1 MIPAR
6 VKRKLAVNLLK
17 IPLKNSSSPRFLRP
31 VALGVLCLT
40 GVGVAGHYLW
50 QESKLAN
57 QRSQITALQEKIKSL
72 EPYRAFALALK
83 AHNAATLNLLSLP
96 GREAALNPNWR
107 TLIKKLI
114 TNIPTFDK
122 NYDVRLDALN
132 IRPLGLGEAA
142 LYQDKKPGF
151 VAELS
156 GQATSKAALE
166 RFIAHFETAS
176 NYAIAVQSINYKGSL
191 FTANVG
197 MVVTNQESVSPD
209 PLATQTQ
216 NLGAGLGQTAPASDG
231 KTAGRAQPPSNAQAL
246 PSGRAGLPSKKGA
259 PPASPAVSPAKATP

>member
-1 MIPAR
+1 M
-6 VKRKLAVNLLK
+6 
-17 IPLKNSSSPRFLRP
+17 
-31 VALGVLCLT
+31 
-40 GVGVAGHYLW
+40 
-50 QESKLAN
+50 
-57 QRSQITALQEKIKSL
+57 
-72 EPYRAFALALK
+72 
-83 AHNAATLNLLSLP
+83 
-96 GREAALNPNWR
+96 
-107 TLIKKLI
+107 IKKLI

-176 NYAIAVQSINYKGSL
+176 NYAIAVQGINYKGSL

-197 MVVTNQESVSPD
+197 MVVTNPESVSPD
-209 PLATQTQ
+209 PLATQAQ
-216 NLGAGLGQTAPASDG
+216 NLGTPQPASDP
-231 KTAGRAQPPSNAQAL
+231 KIAGQGQSPFKAQAL
-246 PSGRAGLPSKKGA
+246 PPGQAKLPSGRGA
-259 PPASPAVSPAKATP
+259 PPTGPTNSPAKATP